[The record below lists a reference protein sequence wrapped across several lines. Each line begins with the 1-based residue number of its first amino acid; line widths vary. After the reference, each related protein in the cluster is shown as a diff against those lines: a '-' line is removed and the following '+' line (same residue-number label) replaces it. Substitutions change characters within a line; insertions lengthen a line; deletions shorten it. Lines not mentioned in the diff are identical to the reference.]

1 MLTKVIVFLL
11 LLFPSIATAMDTDI
25 FQKVIEK
32 INSKDFAFVENFLE
46 ENRSQYIKD
55 PEYYVLLLNY
65 SFAKGN
71 QTQLVVA
78 KGEPQKGD
86 IEVKDKESGEVVGFI
101 GERHIQ
107 GVELILKG
115 IKETQKAQTNF
126 NNRLDVHFGI
136 IHIAAEIKRWDIVG
150 SQLVKILHTSKVN
163 NNEWEWGA
171 INSMG
176 SDPQKFMIENVQ
188 AYVSRLFSVEM
199 EEADNALIEVS
210 ETMIKEYPNVIYG
223 YSNLGVLYLANK
235 KYDLAEKYLNQAIAI
250 DPKDEVVK
258 GNLDLLKERR
268 KQ

>member
-1 MLTKVIVFLL
+1 MLTTVIMSMLFLL
-11 LLFPSIATAMDTDI
+11 PSIAAAMDTDI
-25 FQKVIEK
+25 FQEMIEK
-32 INSKDFAFVENFLE
+32 INAKDFISVEEFLE
-46 ENRSQYIKD
+46 ENRSQYVKD
-55 PEYYVLLLNY
+55 PDYYVILLNY
-65 SFAKGN
+65 SFAKGS

-78 KGEPQKGD
+78 KGEPQEGD
-86 IEVKDKESGEVVGFI
+86 LELRDKESGEVVGFI

-107 GVELILKG
+107 GVELVLNG

-126 NNRLDVHFGI
+126 NNRLDIHFGI

-150 SQLVKILHTSKVN
+150 SQLVKILNTSKIN
-163 NNEWEWGA
+163 NNEWVWGA

-176 SDPQKFMIENVQ
+176 SDSQKFMIENVQ
-188 AYVSRLFSVEM
+188 AFVSMLFREEL
-199 EEADNALIEVS
+199 EEADNALKEVS